1 MKSLPPVQR
10 PSLRPLLLASL
21 IFCAPAGNAEP
32 LSSGEPVASNGSQ
45 AGCSLHVWPGSN
57 LRSTYWGWA
66 HGAIVD
72 GAVTGRDG
80 YRKLPAGPLD
90 TDRQREILSGTDV
103 AKALGLAGYRVAVH
117 DEALDSRTL
126 RSTPGSWLAATT
138 GTPPSACQAE
148 LAIDDVFYQED
159 IVSGRYLKVIYRF
172 KRFGEGDGGARSFGQ
187 IMAVKLSV
195 FPPAPGTDPTPA
207 LEELG
212 SALARSLD
220 DFGASL
226 NAPVKKRR

>member
-1 MKSLPPVQR
+1 M
-10 PSLRPLLLASL
+10 RPLPLAGL
-21 IFCAPAGNAEP
+21 IFCAAVGNAEAP
-32 LSSGEPVASNGSQ
+32 SSVESAAIDVGQS
-45 AGCSLHVWPGSN
+45 GCSLHVWPGSN

-90 TDRQREILSGTDV
+90 TDRQRETLSRTDV
-103 AKALGLAGYRVAVH
+103 AKALGLTGYQTIIH
-117 DEALDSRTL
+117 DGALDSRTL
-126 RSTPGSWLAATT
+126 RTTPGSWLAATT

-207 LEELG
+207 LDELG
-212 SALARSLD
+212 SALVRSLD

-226 NAPVKKRR
+226 HTPIKKRR